1 MLYDLA
7 TEPPEPG
14 TLLESV
20 LLLVSLRRREAELLQ
35 TEAIVTAVAAAPGGQ
50 IDSIRNALKE
60 YKNSVF
66 PFLEAERKKENVE
79 AQKTLEHWVKN
90 MAFKVKPLW
99 KAEHSKKLYSQLRKG
114 MEKTQHAEELR
125 RQKRHTKI

>member
-35 TEAIVTAVAAAPGGQ
+35 TEALVTAIAATPSGQ
-50 IDSIRNALKE
+50 IESIRTALRE

-66 PFLEAERKKENVE
+66 PFLEAERKKENEEV
-79 AQKTLEHWVKN
+79 QKTLEHWTKN
-90 MAFKVKPLW
+90 MAFVVRPLW
-99 KAEHSKKLYSQLRKG
+99 RAEQGKKLNSQLRKG
-114 MEKTQHAEELR
+114 MEKTKQVEELR